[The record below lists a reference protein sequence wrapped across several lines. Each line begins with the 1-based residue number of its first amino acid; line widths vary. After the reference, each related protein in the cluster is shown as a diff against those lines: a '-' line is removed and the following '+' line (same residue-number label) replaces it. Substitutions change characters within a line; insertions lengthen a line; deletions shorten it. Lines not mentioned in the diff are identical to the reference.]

1 MSDSWQRCLDLHV
14 SCLLLSFRDQNVVH
28 LLILRYLSGIVQ
40 AFSGV
45 TYVVCRPFVARIG
58 LRIDFNERECV
69 QTLYN
74 YTSTT
79 LFRVH
84 REIKS
89 PSFICKT
96 TLKRKLYVWLNVY
109 IYTKTTKSASQDLL
123 FRHVQL
129 NIVILLRVWTV
140 KVWIVGSQKSRRR
153 LNRKYFICLC
163 FQIDTRLYDRA
174 DEFWLP
180 VPIFG
185 FRSLLAENHLG
196 RGTLQDELVDK
207 LALC

>member
-1 MSDSWQRCLDLHV
+1 MHPESSRFVKADNMVMCIEKGR
-14 SCLLLSFRDQNVVH
+14 LLLIEIGSFCKGGF
-28 LLILRYLSGIVQ
+28 LIR
-40 AFSGV
+40 
-45 TYVVCRPFVARIG
+45 TRWVAT
-58 LRIDFNERECV
+58 IDFNERECV
-69 QTLYN
+69 QTLYK

-96 TLKRKLYVWLNVY
+96 TFKRKLYVWLNVY

-140 KVWIVGSQKSRRR
+140 KVLTVGSHKSRRR
-153 LNRKYFICLC
+153 LYRTYFICLC